1 MLLPNQSRFKAG
13 ALVGCWLAGQACSS
27 ALGQDFEK
35 QTTAA
40 LDQDKTLYL
49 HSTSVHAD
57 RNVFAKALRPDV
69 SQAAVRTARRRKGGI
84 GDLPA
89 DPWTLTWKLGPQ
101 IVRPVASDDPL
112 SAETRSVG
120 VASAAFAVEG
130 VRLYGALGSERC
142 ALAGDVDRGTANGFL
157 DPAVLVNYN
166 LLDGWY
172 STSVPVINADW
183 KAPSGQ
189 KWTVPIGAS
198 IGRFVR
204 FGEMPV
210 SMQAGYYY
218 NIERPDGGSDW
229 ELRFQLRLLFPG

>member
-49 HSTSVHAD
+49 HSTSVPPTGTCLLKRSGRTSTGGPWDRAAAQGRNRRSARRHSDADLEARAAD
-57 RNVFAKALRPDV
+57 R
-69 SQAAVRTARRRKGGI
+69 SARGLDG
-84 GDLPA
+84 
-89 DPWTLTWKLGPQ
+89 
-101 IVRPVASDDPL
+101 PL
-112 SAETRSVG
+112 SAGTWSAG

-142 ALAGDVDRGTANGFL
+142 ALAGDVDREPRMAS
-157 DPAVLVNYN
+157 DPAVRQLQPPGRLVPNERAGHQRG
-166 LLDGWY
+166 LEGAERPKVDR
-172 STSVPVINADW
+172 ADRRQHRPLC
-183 KAPSGQ
+183 AL
-189 KWTVPIGAS
+189 
-198 IGRFVR
+198 R
-204 FGEMPV
+204 EMPV